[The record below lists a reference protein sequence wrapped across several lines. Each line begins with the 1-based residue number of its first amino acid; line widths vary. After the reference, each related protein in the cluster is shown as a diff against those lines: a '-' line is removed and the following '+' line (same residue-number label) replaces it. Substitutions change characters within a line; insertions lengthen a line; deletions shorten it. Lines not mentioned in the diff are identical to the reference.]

1 MPETLERKAV
11 QHQLEE
17 DIEYSNVTSF
27 RAFFLKA
34 VEVLRR
40 NPAKRY
46 LITKGGEPQA
56 VLMSFGTYSLMKKVV
71 DRMLAQTSTPNSA
84 EAIKA
89 SFARLREDWERQQ
102 RNERE
107 GAASSGHQRAQ
118 AR

>member
-1 MPETLERKAV
+1 MTETLERNAV
-11 QHQLEE
+11 QDQLEE
-17 DIEYSNVTSF
+17 DVEYSNVTRF
-27 RAFFLKA
+27 RPFFLKA
-34 VEVLRR
+34 VEVLHR

-46 LITKGGEPQA
+46 VITKGGEPEA
-56 VLMSFGTYSLMKKVV
+56 VLMSFGTYSLMKKVM

-102 RNERE
+102 RSEQQT
-107 GAASSGHQRAQ
+107 AAAAGRQRAQ

>member
-1 MPETLERKAV
+1 MPGTLEKDAV
-11 QHQLEE
+11 LPQLEE
-17 DIEYSNVTSF
+17 DVEYSNVTSF

-56 VLMSFGTYSLMKKVV
+56 VLMSFGTYSLMKKVM
-71 DRMLAQTSTPNSA
+71 DRMLAQTSAPNSA

-102 RNERE
+102 RSQPE
-107 GAASSGHQRAQ
+107 GAAAPGHQRAQ
-118 AR
+118 GR